1 MADLPLEEAGE
12 AGLALAPAEP
22 RTVEE
27 TGLPESLL
35 SALALKH
42 LYQGGLD
49 SGLQIAQE
57 MRLPWGGV
65 MDGVFD
71 FLAQEQYVE
80 LRGGKGFGRASV
92 TFTLTTKGREAAR
105 DAMNRSAYVGPAPVP
120 LSQYSAQVVA
130 QSTVPQRIDRQSLLL
145 STSHLVFDQSLL
157 DDLGPALSSAR
168 ALFLFGEPG
177 NGKTALAEALAQ
189 SLGGAVVVPHAI
201 EVDGQVIVVHDRA
214 WHIPVEEPEG
224 AYDRRW
230 VACRRPFLVVGGELT
245 LEMLDLAHDES
256 TNVYEA
262 PCHLKA
268 NGGMLLVDDFGRQ
281 KVAARE
287 MLNRWI
293 IPLEKR
299 VDLLSLR
306 TGRKF
311 EVPMEEIV
319 LFSTNLD
326 PQDLV
331 DEAFLRRIKYKVH
344 LGDPDEASFR
354 EIFRRLCESQGI
366 AHDPRMVDWLLE
378 HVYQRERRPLRAC
391 HPRDLLQISSDIAAF
406 QGVEPDLTPS
416 LLDQACRLYF
426 AAQPVELPAAAPFV
440 GPDAPTPPPG
450 RR

>member
-1 MADLPLEEAGE
+1 MADLPLEDADG
-12 AGLALAPAEP
+12 GLALAPAEP
-22 RTVEE
+22 RTIEE
-27 TGLPESLL
+27 SGLTESFL
-35 SALALKH
+35 SGLALKH

-49 SGLQIAQE
+49 SGLQIARE

-65 MDGVFD
+65 MDRVFD

-92 TFTLTTKGREAAR
+92 TFALTTKGREAGR
-105 DAMNRSAYVGPAPVP
+105 DAMTRSAYVGPAPVP

-130 QSTVPQRIDRQSLLL
+130 QSTVPQRIDRQALILA
-145 STSHLVFDQSLL
+145 TSHLVFDQDLL
-157 DDLGPALSSAR
+157 DDLGPALSSSR

-177 NGKTALAEALAQ
+177 NGKTALAEALSQ
-189 SLGGAVVVPHAI
+189 SLGGAVVVPYAI

-224 AYDRRW
+224 KYDSRW

-245 LEMLDLAHDES
+245 LEMLDLAHDATS
-256 TNVYEA
+256 NVYEA
-262 PCHLKA
+262 PCHMKA

-326 PQDLV
+326 PQALV
-331 DEAFLRRIKYKVH
+331 DEAFLRRIKYKVR
-344 LGDPDEASFR
+344 LGDPDEVAFR
-354 EIFRRLCESQGI
+354 EIFSRLCETQGI
-366 AHDPRMVDWLLE
+366 PFRSSAVDWLLDN
-378 HVYQRERRPLRAC
+378 VYRRENRPLRAC
-391 HPRDLLQISSDIAAF
+391 HPRDLLQIASDVASF
-406 QGVEPDLTPS
+406 QGAEPDLTPA

-426 AAQPVELPAAAPFV
+426 AAQPT
-440 GPDAPTPPPG
+440 DPPG
-450 RR
+450 EPPHR